1 MKSLDNLKKR
11 LRPGQV
17 YRRADLE
24 KWSKS
29 VDRDLAKLVENGTLA
44 KVSRGLYA
52 FPKMSRFGVLPPQP
66 EKLVKAFLKDDDF
79 LLTSPNDYNSLGLGT
94 TQLYNIQFVY
104 NHKRHGRFELEGQ
117 VFDFK
122 MKARF
127 PKKATTEFLLVELVN
142 NLKNL
147 AEDHEK
153 LLQRVRVKAPQM
165 NTRRLATAV
174 KKFAK
179 VSTRKVF
186 EEALSCDSR

>member
-44 KVSRGLYA
+44 KVSRGLYV

-94 TQLYNIQFVY
+94 TQLYNVQFVY

>member
-94 TQLYNIQFVY
+94 TQLYNVQFVY

>member
-94 TQLYNIQFVY
+94 TQLYNVLFVY

-186 EEALSCDSR
+186 EEVLSCDSR

>member
-29 VDRDLAKLVENGTLA
+29 VDRDLAKLVENGTLT
-44 KVSRGLYA
+44 KVSRGLYE

-94 TQLYNIQFVY
+94 TQLYNVQFVY
-104 NHKRHGRFELEGQ
+104 NHKRHGRFELDGQ

-127 PKKATTEFLLVELVN
+127 PKQVTTEFLLVELVN
-142 NLKNL
+142 NLKSL

-153 LLQRVRVKAPQM
+153 LLRRVRVKAPQM

-179 VSTRKVF
+179 ISTRKVF
-186 EEALSCDSR
+186 EEALSCDAR

>member
-1 MKSLDNLKKR
+1 MKSLDKLKKH

-24 KWSKS
+24 KWSNS
-29 VDRDLAKLVENGTLA
+29 VDRDLAKLVENGTLS
-44 KVSRGLYA
+44 KVSWGLYEC
-52 FPKMSRFGVLPPQP
+52 PKMSRFGVLPPQP

-94 TQLYNIQFVY
+94 TQLYNTQFVY

-127 PKKATTEFLLVELVN
+127 PRKATAEFLLVELVN
-142 NLKNL
+142 NMKNL

-153 LLQRVRVKAPQM
+153 LLQRVCAKAPQM
-165 NTRRLATAV
+165 NPRRLATAV

-179 VSTRKVF
+179 ISTRKVF
-186 EEALSCDSR
+186 EEALSCEFR